1 MKQRTLSRRLTA
13 ALLALVM
20 ALSLTACGAVPSVT
34 LADAGQD
41 VSLLTP
47 AVSRYMAGDVEDIS
61 RYGMGVKEASRPEP
75 VHLSWTV
82 SGKGA
87 EGYELR
93 VSEREDLADALTY
106 ETAEPAYDLYNCK
119 TGTTYY
125 WAVTT
130 KLSGGKIAV
139 SETGSF
145 TTAAGAPSCGSWAS
159 GRSSTCAAPTRT
171 RSAA

>member
-20 ALSLTACGAVPSVT
+20 ALSLTACGAAPSVT

-61 RYGMGVKEASRPEP
+61 RYGMGVKEVSRPEP

-139 SETGSF
+139 S
-145 TTAAGAPSCGSWAS
+145 
-159 GRSSTCAAPTRT
+159 
-171 RSAA
+171 

>member
-82 SGKGA
+82 SGKGT

-93 VSEREDLADALTY
+93 VGEREDLADALTY
-106 ETAEPAYDLYNCK
+106 ETAEPDEALRWKDRR
-119 TGTTYY
+119 
-125 WAVTT
+125 
-130 KLSGGKIAV
+130 
-139 SETGSF
+139 E
-145 TTAAGAPSCGSWAS
+145 
-159 GRSSTCAAPTRT
+159 
-171 RSAA
+171 